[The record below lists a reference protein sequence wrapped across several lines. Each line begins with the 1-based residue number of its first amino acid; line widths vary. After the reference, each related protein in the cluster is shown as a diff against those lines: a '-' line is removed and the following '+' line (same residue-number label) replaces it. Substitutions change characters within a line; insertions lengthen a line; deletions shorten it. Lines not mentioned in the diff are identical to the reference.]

1 MTANYARE
9 KFTDGLDILA
19 EWPGDIRQGLVD
31 AYQDEVSHARSD
43 KRLPPAIARRI
54 NALHRRMTRVAAE
67 GEEGSIAATVKAMT
81 DAEVVAA
88 VDEIKRIALELE
100 AAT

>member
-1 MTANYARE
+1 MAANYARE

-19 EWPGDIRQGLVD
+19 RWPGDIRQGLLD

-43 KRLPPAIARRI
+43 KQVPPAIARRI
-54 NALHRRMTRVAAE
+54 EALHRRMTSVAGK

-88 VDEIKRIALELE
+88 VDEIKRIAREL
-100 AAT
+100 